1 MNRLA
6 NANDIFAV
14 LIISTRNSHLIRS
27 NIHSSK
33 LKSSMFQRRQ
43 AEVTTL
49 AVQRHF
55 NEALWVLRSDWI
67 VKMMRRARK
76 QRESW
81 ADLCC
86 CLIVELKCT
95 KRPTTT
101 SSACINFTS
110 QHKSALSCPTK
121 KRKNCKFKRDGSLH
135 TFFLPH
141 IYRSWLERETRHLRA
156 RQHHRMSFPF
166 PASTRSTPNNETSS
180 GRDVLSSPSFPPI
193 SGAFATLWRVLPSQC
208 GVDSFFFPMLLLL
221 LQRSMFIQILCFV
234 EKRAAARQPRTFAR
248 LWQRASNQHHT
259 ALQLGVN
266 YKSNIIIFFFSCK
279 RATAPTTVHR
289 LSVYHHRLH
298 GPTSQST
305 SLLSREKRKEKK
317 KIIKNFCC
325 CPMCKL
331 KV

>member
-6 NANDIFAV
+6 NANDIFAF

-121 KRKNCKFKRDGSLH
+121 KEKNCKFKRDGSLH

-166 PASTRSTPNNETSS
+166 PASMRSTPNNERAPAEMFSAHRAFRLS
-180 GRDVLSSPSFPPI
+180 QAHLRLSDVCFHPNVEL
-193 SGAFATLWRVLPSQC
+193 TL
-208 GVDSFFFPMLLLL
+208 FFPMLLLL

-266 YKSNIIIFFFSCK
+266 YKSNIIIFFFLMQKSDSSNH
-279 RATAPTTVHR
+279 RAQALRVPPSPSWSNFTVNIFI
-289 LSVYHHRLH
+289 VK
-298 GPTSQST
+298 
-305 SLLSREKRKEKK
+305 REKKREEK
-317 KIIKNFCC
+317 NY
-325 CPMCKL
+325 
-331 KV
+331 

>member
-6 NANDIFAV
+6 NANDIFAF

-67 VKMMRRARK
+67 VKMMRRSRK

-95 KRPTTT
+95 KRPATT

-121 KRKNCKFKRDGSLH
+121 KEKIVSLKE
-135 TFFLPH
+135 TALCTPFFFH
-141 IYRSWLERETRHLRA
+141 IYIA
-156 RQHHRMSFPF
+156 
-166 PASTRSTPNNETSS
+166 
-180 GRDVLSSPSFPPI
+180 
-193 SGAFATLWRVLPSQC
+193 
-208 GVDSFFFPMLLLL
+208 
-221 LQRSMFIQILCFV
+221 
-234 EKRAAARQPRTFAR
+234 
-248 LWQRASNQHHT
+248 
-259 ALQLGVN
+259 
-266 YKSNIIIFFFSCK
+266 
-279 RATAPTTVHR
+279 
-289 LSVYHHRLH
+289 H
-298 GPTSQST
+298 GW
-305 SLLSREKRKEKK
+305 REKRDT
-317 KIIKNFCC
+317 
-325 CPMCKL
+325 
-331 KV
+331 

>member
-1 MNRLA
+1 MKRAPAEMFSAHRAFRLSQA
-6 NANDIFAV
+6 
-14 LIISTRNSHLIRS
+14 HLR
-27 NIHSSK
+27 
-33 LKSSMFQRRQ
+33 L
-43 AEVTTL
+43 
-49 AVQRHF
+49 
-55 NEALWVLRSDWI
+55 SD
-67 VKMMRRARK
+67 V
-76 QRESW
+76 
-81 ADLCC
+81 CFHPN
-86 CLIVELKCT
+86 VEL
-95 KRPTTT
+95 
-101 SSACINFTS
+101 
-110 QHKSALSCPTK
+110 
-121 KRKNCKFKRDGSLH
+121 
-135 TFFLPH
+135 
-141 IYRSWLERETRHLRA
+141 
-156 RQHHRMSFPF
+156 
-166 PASTRSTPNNETSS
+166 
-180 GRDVLSSPSFPPI
+180 
-193 SGAFATLWRVLPSQC
+193 TLY
-208 GVDSFFFPMLLLL
+208 FPMLLLL

-305 SLLSREKRKEKK
+305 FLLSREKRKEKK